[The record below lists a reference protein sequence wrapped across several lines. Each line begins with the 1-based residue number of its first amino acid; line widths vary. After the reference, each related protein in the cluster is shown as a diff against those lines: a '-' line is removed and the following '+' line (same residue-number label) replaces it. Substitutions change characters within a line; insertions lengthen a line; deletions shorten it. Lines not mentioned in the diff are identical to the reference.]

1 VENQGTTLWISC
13 RKDVAVTTVRAL
25 TPAERRLA
33 FEHGCFNARD
43 LGGLVTEDGRRL
55 RAGVVYRADG
65 LHRLPPGEV
74 ERLAAA
80 GIRTVVDLRTAAELE
95 VAPSFRGPDGIEV
108 RHLPV
113 LQAVW
118 PKDEF
123 GPEIDDDPVAFLVD
137 RYAEMLDEGRDAI
150 AAVFALLADPD
161 RRPLAFH
168 CSAGKDRTGVV
179 AGLVLGLA
187 GVPDDD
193 IAEDYASS
201 AEAMAD
207 LVAWIRRVRPQAATS
222 MDEQPAAFL
231 SCPAD
236 AMHGF
241 LDVVRT
247 RFGSVRSYLDSIGVP
262 AATIAAVRDA
272 LLDEG

>member
-1 VENQGTTLWISC
+1 MTT
-13 RKDVAVTTVRAL
+13 RAL
-25 TPAERRLA
+25 TSAERRFA

-43 LGGLVTEDGRRL
+43 LGGLVTGDGRRL
-55 RAGVVYRADG
+55 RSGVVYRADG

-95 VAPSFRGPDGIEV
+95 AAPSFGGAEGIEV
-108 RHLPV
+108 HHLPV
-113 LQAVW
+113 LREVW
-118 PKDEF
+118 PRDQF
-123 GPEIDDDPVAFLVD
+123 GPEIDDDPVGFLVD

-150 AAVFALLADPD
+150 AAVFALLADPT

-193 IAEDYASS
+193 IADDYASS
-201 AEAMAD
+201 AEAMAE
-207 LVAWIRRVRPQAATS
+207 LVAWIKQHRPQAATA
-222 MDEQPAAFL
+222 MDDQPAAFL

-241 LDVVRT
+241 LDVVRS
-247 RFGSVRSYLDSIGVP
+247 RFGSVGSYLASIGVP
-262 AATIAAVRDA
+262 DETVTAVLDA
-272 LLDEG
+272 LVEPRPAGARPPSSS

>member
-1 VENQGTTLWISC
+1 MENQFTSLWIAGGQGRS
-13 RKDVAVTTVRAL
+13 VTVRAL
-25 TPAERRLA
+25 TAGERRFA

-43 LGGLVTEDGRRL
+43 LGGLVTVDGRRL
-55 RAGVVYRADG
+55 RSGVVYRADG

-95 VAPSFRGPDGIEV
+95 VAPSFASVGDIEV
-108 RHLPV
+108 HHLPV
-113 LQAVW
+113 LREVW
-118 PKDEF
+118 PRDQF
-123 GPEIDDDPVAFLVD
+123 GAEIDDDPVGFLVA
-137 RYAEMLDEGRDAI
+137 RYSEMLDEGRDAI
-150 AAVFALLADPD
+150 AAVFALLADPA

-193 IAEDYASS
+193 IADDYASS
-201 AEAMAD
+201 AEAMAE
-207 LVAWIRRVRPQAATS
+207 LAAWIRRYRPQAATS
-222 MDEQPAAFL
+222 MDDQPAAFL
-231 SCPAD
+231 SCPAP

-241 LDVVRT
+241 LDIVRSH
-247 RFGSVRSYLDSIGVP
+247 FGSVASYLASIGVRDETVAAVLDALVEP
-262 AATIAAVRDA
+262 AA
-272 LLDEG
+272 